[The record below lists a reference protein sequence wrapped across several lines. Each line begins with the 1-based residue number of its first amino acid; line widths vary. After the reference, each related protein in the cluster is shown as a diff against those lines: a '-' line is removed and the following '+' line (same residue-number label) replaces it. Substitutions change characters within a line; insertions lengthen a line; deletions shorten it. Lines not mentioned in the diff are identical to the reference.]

1 MKLQRIT
8 DMRGNNISLRTK
20 NTPNSKLIYDTLRP
34 AETYVDQGKDAD
46 ANTHSEGSQ
55 AKPSQSSNWEAKT
68 YAERKSTSP
77 CLLAIPAFDSTAGLY
92 NRHFNSN
99 RGIC

>member
-1 MKLQRIT
+1 MSMKLQRIT

-55 AKPSQSSNWEAKT
+55 AKPSQAKVLT
-68 YAERKSTSP
+68 GRRRLTRSASRRP
-77 CLLAIPAFDSTAGLY
+77 PVC
-92 NRHFNSN
+92 
-99 RGIC
+99 